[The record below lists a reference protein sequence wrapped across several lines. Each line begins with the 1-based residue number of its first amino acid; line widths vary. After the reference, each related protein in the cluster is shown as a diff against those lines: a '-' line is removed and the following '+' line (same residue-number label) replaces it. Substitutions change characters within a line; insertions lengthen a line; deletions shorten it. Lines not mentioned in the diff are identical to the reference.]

1 MSREILFKAKRKD
14 WRELPKEEW
23 WVEGDLFDLQPGQ
36 YMIRDRKQYG
46 RASTFPVWEFFKYCS
61 YEIAPETLCQ
71 YTGLTDKNGKRIW
84 ENDIC
89 IIHSSNIDDED
100 GYFTIA
106 WDEDGARFILDGNLI
121 VDFDN
126 CYGYECEVIGNI
138 FDNPELLKE
147 D

>member
-1 MSREILFKAKRKD
+1 MREILFRAKRIDNGK
-14 WRELPKEEW
+14 
-23 WVEGDLFDLQPGQ
+23 WVEGYVMDENYINVPFNDNDACGRFD
-36 YMIRDRKQYG
+36 D
-46 RASTFPVWEFFKYCS
+46 PV
-61 YEIAPETLCQ
+61 EIDPETICQ

>member
-1 MSREILFKAKRKD
+1 MGREILFKAKRKN

-23 WVEGDLFDLQPGQ
+23 WIEGDLRQDRDLEKAFVSGWS
-36 YMIRDRKQYG
+36 YYSSESGVERDP
-46 RASTFPVWEFFKYCS
+46 FE
-61 YEIAPETLCQ
+61 YEIDPETICQ

-89 IIHSSNIDDED
+89 IIHSSSIDDED